1 MPDACSTLDLT
12 LAKALLGAV
21 VLAVVLGQ
29 AIAGGFHYYIE
40 HWAKLT
46 RKDVYGGE
54 ASKIRGVPSWLT
66 GVIETAV
73 FAPAFVLAPNQ
84 AATGAFAWLA
94 LKMAVNWQR
103 EAPTNETVDRIKHAR
118 RAFLALLSG
127 FLSLSVA
134 AVAGLIVRG
143 HLGCPLGSG

>member
-1 MPDACSTLDLT
+1 MIDACSTLDLT
-12 LAKALLGAV
+12 LAKALLAAA

-29 AIAGGFHYYIE
+29 AIAGSFYYGIE

-46 RKDVYGGE
+46 RKDVYREE
-54 ASKIRGVPSWLT
+54 ASQIRGVPSWLT

-73 FAPAFVLAPNQ
+73 FAPAFVLFPTD

-103 EAPTNETVDRIKHAR
+103 NMPNDQGIKLRR

-134 AVAGLIVRG
+134 AVVGLTVRG
-143 HLGCPLGSG
+143 YLGCDLPSPM

>member
-1 MPDACSTLDLT
+1 
-12 LAKALLGAV
+12 LLNPRSDIGQGIARGCG
-21 VLAVVLGQ
+21 LAVVFGQ
-29 AIAGGFHYYIE
+29 AIAGSFHYGIE

-46 RKDVYGGE
+46 RKDVYGEE

-73 FAPAFVLAPNQ
+73 FAPAFVLFPTD

-94 LKMAVNWQR
+94 LKMAVNWQQDM
-103 EAPTNETVDRIKHAR
+103 PTDQGLKLRR

-134 AVAGLIVRG
+134 AVVGWSVRG
-143 HLGCPLGSG
+143 YLGCPLGGGS

>member
-1 MPDACSTLDLT
+1 MTGVCSTLDLT

-29 AIAGGFHYYIE
+29 TIAGSFYYGTE

-46 RKDVYGGE
+46 RKDVYGEE
-54 ASKIRGVPSWLT
+54 ASNIKGVPSWLT

-73 FAPAFVLAPNQ
+73 FAPAFVLLPTHAS
-84 AATGAFAWLA
+84 TGAFAWLA
-94 LKMAVNWQR
+94 LKMAANWQR
-103 EAPTNETVDRIKHAR
+103 DMLNDQGLKLRR
-118 RAFLALLSG
+118 RAFLALMSG

-134 AVAGLIVRG
+134 AVVGLTVRG
-143 HLGCPLGSG
+143 YLGCDLPSSM